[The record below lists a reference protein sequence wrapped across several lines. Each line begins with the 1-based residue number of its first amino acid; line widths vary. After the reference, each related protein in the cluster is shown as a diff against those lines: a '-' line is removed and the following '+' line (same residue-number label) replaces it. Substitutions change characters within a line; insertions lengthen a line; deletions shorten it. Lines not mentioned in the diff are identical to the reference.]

1 MKNAQS
7 ELAETYRSRMVR
19 VLDHV
24 DRHLDDTL
32 DLDALSG
39 IAAFSKFHF
48 HRQFT
53 AMFGLSVHRYVQ
65 LARLKRATRRLA
77 TSPALSVTEIA
88 LEAGYDAPDAFAR
101 AFRRRFGQAPS
112 AFRGAPDWAALDAA
126 FSSFH
131 QARGKVMTQFSS
143 DDVAI
148 REVPSTPV
156 AMMTHVGEPSS
167 IDATVKR
174 FIAWRRANALTD
186 LDLPLFGIFPTDT
199 RSTPAAEFRMQICIG
214 SDRAVLPNDDGVEAG
229 SIPGGRVASLR
240 LFGTAGDDLEP
251 AALFLYR
258 DWLPA
263 SGEELRDFPL
273 YCQRV
278 KFFPLVPA
286 HDAITDVF
294 LPLR

>member
-1 MKNAQS
+1 MKNAQPES
-7 ELAETYRSRMVR
+7 AEIYRSRMIR

-65 LARLKRATRRLA
+65 LARLKRATRRL
-77 TSPALSVTEIA
+77 TSSPAISVTEVA
-88 LEAGYDAPDAFAR
+88 MEAGYDAPDAFAR
-101 AFRRRFGQAPS
+101 AFRQRFGQAPS
-112 AFRGAPDWAALDAA
+112 AYRGAPDWAALDAA

-131 QARGKVMTQFSS
+131 QARGKIMAPFSS
-143 DDVAI
+143 NDVTI
-148 REVPSTPV
+148 REVPETPV

-167 IDATVKR
+167 IDATVVR
-174 FIAWRRANALTD
+174 FIAWRQANTLTD
-186 LDLPLFGIFPTDT
+186 PDLPLFGIFPTDT
-199 RSTPAAEFRMQICIG
+199 RSTPAAEFRMQICVGTDLAI
-214 SDRAVLPNDDGVEAG
+214 PHNDDGVVAG
-229 SIPGGRVASLR
+229 SIPAGRVASLR
-240 LFGTAGDDLEP
+240 LLGTAGDDLEP

-278 KFFPLVPA
+278 KFSPLVPA
-286 HDAITDVF
+286 PDAITDVF

>member
-1 MKNAQS
+1 MKKPRS
-7 ELAETYRSRMVR
+7 EPTETYRSRMVR
-19 VLDHV
+19 VLDHI

-65 LARLKRATRRLA
+65 LARLKRATHRLA

-131 QARGKVMTQFSS
+131 QARGKVMQQFSS
-143 DDVAI
+143 DDVTI
-148 REVPSTPV
+148 REVPATPV
-156 AMMTHVGEPSS
+156 ATMTHVGEPSS
-167 IDATVKR
+167 IDATISR
-174 FIAWRRANALTD
+174 FIAWRQANALTD
-186 LDLPLFGIFPTDT
+186 PDLPLFGIFPTDT
-199 RSTPAAEFRMQICIG
+199 RSTPAAEFRMQICVG
-214 SDRAVLPNDDGVEAG
+214 SDRAVPPNDDGVEAG
-229 SIPGGRVASLR
+229 AIPGGRVASLR
-240 LFGTAGDDLEP
+240 LLGTAGDDLEP

-286 HDAITDVF
+286 HDAVTDVF